1 MHRSLRV
8 DPSTLAQYCQAHHIC
23 KLSLFGSRL
32 KGLDRVDS
40 DVDLLVKFDE
50 GHVPSLFD
58 MARMEA
64 ELSELLGQRVDLRTE
79 GDLSRYFR
87 GAVLDEAEVQYEH
100 AA

>member
-1 MHRSLRV
+1 MHQSLRI
-8 DPSTLAQYCQAHHIC
+8 DPDTLAQFCRAHHIC

-32 KGLDRVDS
+32 KGVARDDS

-50 GHVPSLFD
+50 GHVPSLFA
-58 MARMEA
+58 MTRMEA
-64 ELSELLGQRVDLRTE
+64 ELSELMGQRVDLRTE

-87 GAVLDEAEVQYEH
+87 HSVLGEAEVQY